1 MSAGDCRIVVLISG
15 GGTNLQ
21 ALIDAAARGD
31 IPGHIV
37 GVISNR
43 PDAGGLARAAR
54 AGIPTAVVDHAA
66 YPDRARFDAALA
78 ERIDAWR
85 PDLVCLAGF
94 MRILTPEFV
103 QHYAGRM
110 LNIHPSRLPRFR
122 GLDTHARALAAGET
136 EHGAS
141 IHFVTAE
148 LDGGPV
154 VLQSRVAVGAHH
166 DPASL
171 AADVLR
177 TEHVIYPLAVRW
189 FCQGRLRLAGE
200 QVLFDGRP
208 LTAPLQLDRLD
219 PDELPRAR
227 SA

>member
-21 ALIDAAARGD
+21 ALIDATARGD
-31 IPGHIV
+31 IPGRIV

-43 PDAGGLARAAR
+43 PEAGGLQRAAR
-54 AGIPTAVVDHAA
+54 TGIPTAVVDHTA
-66 YPDRARFDAALA
+66 YPDRERFDAALA
-78 ERIDAWR
+78 EAIDAWR

-94 MRILTPEFV
+94 MRILTPGFV
-103 QHYAGRM
+103 ARYAGR
-110 LNIHPSRLPRFR
+110 LFNIHPSRLPRFR
-122 GLDTHARALAAGET
+122 GLDTHARALAAGEA

-141 IHFVTAE
+141 IHFVTEE

-154 VLQSRVAVGAHH
+154 ILQSRLPVQAHH

-189 FCQGRLRLAGE
+189 FCQGRLALREGR
-200 QVLFDGRP
+200 VLFDGRP
-208 LTAPLQLDRLD
+208 LAAPLQLDELD
-219 PDELPRAR
+219 PAELPA
-227 SA
+227 